1 MGRDSLLL
9 TCQMCSMETLH
20 TEQRLKNLL
29 LMVGQQ
35 GASDLHLVVGR
46 YPTLRI
52 DGKLHPIAQEKILTP
67 ADTKA
72 LSDVLLTEDKKQE
85 LAAVGQTDF
94 SYSLEDKIRFRTNV
108 FFQKGYVSVTMRFVM
123 DRLRN
128 LEELNIP
135 TSLYGLA
142 NYTQGLVLITGP
154 VGHGKSTTLASII
167 DYINHNQE
175 KHIVTIEDPIE
186 FVYNQDRCIVN
197 QREVGR
203 DAKTFPDALR
213 AVFREDANVVL
224 LGELRDLETI
234 STAMTAAETGHLIFA
249 TMHTNDSSQT
259 IDRIIDVFPSH
270 QQNQIRSQLA
280 SVLLG
285 VISQRL
291 LPRTGGGRIP
301 AIEIMLNTHA
311 IENLIRENKV
321 HQLDSVIETSSKDG
335 MIALDRSLADLV
347 RRGLIS
353 VGDALAYAKNRDYLQ
368 MLVGKEE

>member
-1 MGRDSLLL
+1 
-9 TCQMCSMETLH
+9 METLQ
-20 TEQRLKNLL
+20 TEQRMKNLL
-29 LMVGQQ
+29 LLVAQQ

-52 DGKLHPIAQEKILTP
+52 DGKLHPITQEKILTP

-85 LAAVGQTDF
+85 LIGVGQTDF
-94 SYSLEDKIRFRTNV
+94 SYNFEDRVRFRTNV
-108 FFQKGYVSVTMRFVM
+108 FFQKGYVSVTMRFIM

-128 LEELNIP
+128 LEELGIP
-135 TSLYGLA
+135 ESLYGF
-142 NYTQGLVLITGP
+142 TSHSQGLVLITGP
-154 VGHGKSTTLASII
+154 VGHGKSTTLAAIM
-167 DYINHNQE
+167 DYINHNLE
-175 KHIVTIEDPIE
+175 KHIITIEDPIE
-186 FVYNQDRCIVN
+186 FVYNQDRCIIN
-197 QREVGR
+197 QREIGR
-203 DAKTFPDALR
+203 DAKNFPDALR

-234 STAMTAAETGHLIFA
+234 GTAMTAAETGHLIFA
-249 TMHTNDSSQT
+249 TLHTNDSAQT

-291 LPRTGGGRIP
+291 LPKTGGGRIP
-301 AIEIMLNTHA
+301 AVEIMFKNHA
-311 IENLIRENKV
+311 VENLIRENKI
-321 HQLDSVIETSSKDG
+321 HQLDSVIETGLKEG
-335 MIALDRSLADLV
+335 MMSLDRALADLV

-353 VGDALAYAKNRDYLQ
+353 VNDAFVYAKNRDYLQ
-368 MLVGKEE
+368 MLMSKGE